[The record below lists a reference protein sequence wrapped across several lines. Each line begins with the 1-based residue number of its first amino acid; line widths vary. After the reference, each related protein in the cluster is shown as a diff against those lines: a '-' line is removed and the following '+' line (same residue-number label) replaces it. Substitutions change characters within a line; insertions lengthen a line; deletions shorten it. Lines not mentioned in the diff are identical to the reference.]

1 MTETEIVQSLHS
13 ASALYTNKILKQHWK
28 QMKYSYMETP
38 RPDYGLILLLFG
50 RVDFVSEKQTVHASV
65 GDVVFLPK
73 DCYYEARISD
83 RAEDYLI
90 CFDMQGAEISLDAPM
105 LLFKNASFACKDA
118 FRALAEEGYSGN
130 AQGFKAKGLFYLLL
144 SAISE
149 EVQAERSPQARLVQ
163 NACSL
168 MQENASLSM
177 AAVAKQCA
185 VSQSGLRRIF
195 KQYMDQTPVQ
205 YRMRV
210 RLKRAV
216 YLLESSDLSVEE
228 IAARL
233 DFFDAAYF
241 CKVFREEF
249 GVTPG
254 EYRKNKRL

>member
-28 QMKYSYMETP
+28 QKKYSYMETP
-38 RPDYGLILLLFG
+38 RPDYGLMLLLFG

-73 DCYYEARISD
+73 DCYYEAQISD

-149 EVQAERSPQARLVQ
+149 EVQAERSPQATPKSWQGRFATTLSADICPRRQ
-163 NACSL
+163 HSWRSWQAWDGGTISPRTACNFGQVRKKGAGACWSCFL
-168 MQENASLSM
+168 FATRRGMRSAPSK
-177 AAVAKQCA
+177 AHVR
-185 VSQSGLRRIF
+185 SGARR
-195 KQYMDQTPVQ
+195 
-205 YRMRV
+205 
-210 RLKRAV
+210 
-216 YLLESSDLSVEE
+216 E
-228 IAARL
+228 IT
-233 DFFDAAYF
+233 
-241 CKVFREEF
+241 V
-249 GVTPG
+249 
-254 EYRKNKRL
+254 